1 MLILVKIIF
10 FMIDYSLLKPKWN
23 YDTDHCSR
31 LKYSF
36 RTTLCCPRY
45 GHKFMFSLKGKVR
58 ILLVIVVHIFQNAQ
72 VTWNKMVHKKRH
84 HFLAQFS
91 ISFHIVWFVLLRVL
105 APERPYGWLKFFGS
119 QSEASIQWF
128 FKLTLSTK
136 QSTPSER
143 VWKTVTENAVFSCVP
158 FCFRSLGHFARCAV
172 SS

>member
-23 YDTDHCSR
+23 CDTDHCSR

-72 VTWNKMVHKKRH
+72 VTWNKMVYNKKPP
-84 HFLAQFS
+84 FS
-91 ISFHIVWFVLLRVL
+91 NTTFYILWHGMTCFVASVTSSKNHLLTLHLWVCTHWSLIQDTHSKLSSAKTLVISSIILKWYLR
-105 APERPYGWLKFFGS
+105 YFKTNLKHLS
-119 QSEASIQWF
+119 QS
-128 FKLTLSTK
+128 
-136 QSTPSER
+136 
-143 VWKTVTENAVFSCVP
+143 
-158 FCFRSLGHFARCAV
+158 H
-172 SS
+172 